1 MVHNIIKTFE
11 EYMKEG
17 FSAEEAPLIQEHD
30 ILFNKYQDGE
40 CTEAEAERMFKLV
53 EILGL

>member
-1 MVHNIIKTFE
+1 MTYNVIKTVE

-17 FSAEEAPLIQEHD
+17 FTAEEAPLVQEHD

-40 CTEAEAERMFKLV
+40 CTEAEAERMFDLV

>member
-1 MVHNIIKTFE
+1 MTYNVIKTVE

-17 FSAEEAPLIQEHD
+17 FTAEEAPLIQEHD
-30 ILFNKYQDGE
+30 VLFNKYQDGE
-40 CTEAEAERMFKLV
+40 CTDAEAERMFELV

>member
-17 FSAEEAPLIQEHD
+17 FTAEEAPLIQEHD

-40 CTEAEAERMFKLV
+40 CTEAEGERMFDLV

>member
-1 MVHNIIKTFE
+1 MTYNVIKTVE

-17 FSAEEAPLIQEHD
+17 FTAEEASLVQEHD

-40 CTEAEAERMFKLV
+40 CTEAEAERMFDLV

>member
-1 MVHNIIKTFE
+1 MTYNIIKTFE

-17 FSAEEAPLIQEHD
+17 FTVEEAPLIQEHD

-40 CTEAEAERMFKLV
+40 CTEAEVERMFDLV
-53 EILGL
+53 EILSL

>member
-1 MVHNIIKTFE
+1 MTYNVIKTFE

-17 FSAEEAPLIQEHD
+17 FTAEEAPLIQEHD

-40 CTEAEAERMFKLV
+40 CTEAEAERMFELV